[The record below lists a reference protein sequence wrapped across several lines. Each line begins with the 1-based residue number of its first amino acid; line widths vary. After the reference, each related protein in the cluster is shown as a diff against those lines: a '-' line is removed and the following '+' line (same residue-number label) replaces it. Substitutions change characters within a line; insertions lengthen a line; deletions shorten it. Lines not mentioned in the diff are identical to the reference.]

1 MEASNNFFQ
10 QTKQILKTIA
20 MIISWTIF
28 ALLVLIIGFLA
39 YYMVS
44 ANIYAKKGEKFEPKF
59 SLYTIVSPSMEP
71 NIKVYDVI
79 LNTRIDDPADIKVG
93 DVITF
98 ISTSTISNG
107 MTVTHRVTRIENG
120 PDGLEFATKGD
131 NNITEDT
138 DTAKQANLLGKV
150 VLKIPQLGRLQFF
163 LSTKGGWLLV
173 IIFPALL
180 IIVNDIFKI
189 FKLNKA
195 KKNLEE
201 AEENDENKDEKLK
214 LETFRKEEIKNKLTK
229 KELQKAKKLENKLK
243 NKDIEETNDLTQQ
256 EAIEEIEIKEEKADP
271 LNNEITEDAEFI
283 PVIDET
289 ELSESNDVEPEET
302 VINEDKVVEE
312 NEIMFEPIS
321 IEENK
326 VENSKSIVQEDLV
339 KDENNILINSN
350 DGNKEQNNNTENL
363 SEEEIIFEP
372 ALKEEEVNNSTS
384 DVKNNEQ
391 ELDYKKDTKENNE
404 VPLKHKNIFDEVE
417 QHNIFT
423 DNNISN
429 LFDDKEPLKKEN
441 DIPLDFEL
449 PKLKDIK

>member
-10 QTKQILKTIA
+10 QAKQILKTIA

-201 AEENDENKDEKLK
+201 AETNDENKEEKLK
-214 LETFRKEEIKNKLTK
+214 LETFRKEEIKNKLNK

-243 NKDIEETNDLTQQ
+243 NTDIEATNDLTQQ
-256 EAIEEIEIKEEKADP
+256 EAIEEIEIKEEKADL

-289 ELSESNDVEPEET
+289 ELSESNDVDPKET

-312 NEIMFEPIS
+312 KEIMFEPIS

-326 VENSKSIVQEDLV
+326 VENSNSIVQEDLV

-350 DGNKEQNNNTENL
+350 DGNKEQNNATENL
-363 SEEEIIFEP
+363 KEEEIIFEP
-372 ALKEEEVNNSTS
+372 SLKEEVNNSIF
-384 DVKNNEQ
+384 DDEKNEQ
-391 ELDYKKDTKENNE
+391 ELDCKNTPKENNE
-404 VPLKHKNIFDEVE
+404 VTLNNKNIFDEEE

-423 DNNISN
+423 DDNISN
-429 LFDDKEPLKKEN
+429 LFDDKEPIKKEN

-449 PKLKDIK
+449 PKLKDTK

>member
-10 QTKQILKTIA
+10 QAKQILKTIA

-131 NNITEDT
+131 NNVTEDT

-150 VLKIPQLGRLQFF
+150 ILKIPQLGRLQFF

-201 AEENDENKDEKLK
+201 AEGNDENKDEKLK

-229 KELQKAKKLENKLK
+229 RELQKAKKLENKLK

-256 EAIEEIEIKEEKADP
+256 EAIEKIEIKEEKADP

-302 VINEDKVVEE
+302 IINEDKVVEE
-312 NEIMFEPIS
+312 N
-321 IEENK
+321 K
-326 VENSKSIVQEDLV
+326 VENSNSIVQEDLV
-339 KDENNILINSN
+339 KNEDNILINSS

-363 SEEEIIFEP
+363 REEEIIFEP

-429 LFDDKEPLKKEN
+429 LFNDKEPLKKEN

-449 PKLKDIK
+449 PKLKDTK

>member
-1 MEASNNFFQ
+1 MKSSDNFFQ
-10 QTKQILKTIA
+10 QFKQISKTIVI
-20 MIISWTIF
+20 IISWTIF

-107 MTVTHRVTRIENG
+107 MTVTHRVTRVENG

-201 AEENDENKDEKLK
+201 ANENDDNKSEKLK
-214 LETFRKEEIKNKLTK
+214 LETFRKEEIKNKLNK
-229 KELQKAKKLENKLK
+229 KELQKAKELENKLK
-243 NKDIEETNDLTQQ
+243 NKVINETNDLTQQ
-256 EAIEEIEIKEEKADP
+256 EAVEEITNT
-271 LNNEITEDAEFI
+271 LNNEITEEAEFI

-289 ELSESNDVEPEET
+289 ELSEYNNAKLKEKVLNEE
-302 VINEDKVVEE
+302 KEE
-312 NEIMFEPIS
+312 SEIIFEPIS

-326 VENSKSIVQEDLV
+326 VENSNSIVQEDLV
-339 KDENNILINSN
+339 ENENNILINST
-350 DGNKEQNNNTENL
+350 DENKEQNNNTENL
-363 SEEEIIFEP
+363 KEEKIIFEP
-372 ALKEEEVNNSTS
+372 VLNEEEVNNSIS
-384 DVKNNEQ
+384 DDKNDKQ
-391 ELDYKKDTKENNE
+391 ELDYKKETKETNE
-404 VPLKHKNIFDEVE
+404 STLKTKNIFDEE
-417 QHNIFT
+417 EKHNIFT
-423 DNNISN
+423 DDNISN
-429 LFDDKEPLKKEN
+429 LFDDKEPIKKEN

-449 PKLKDIK
+449 PKLKNTK

>member
-1 MEASNNFFQ
+1 MKSSDNFFQ
-10 QTKQILKTIA
+10 QFKQISKTIVI
-20 MIISWTIF
+20 IISWTIF

-79 LNTRIDDPADIKVG
+79 LNTRIDDPADIRVG

-107 MTVTHRVTRIENG
+107 MTVTHRVTRVENG

-201 AEENDENKDEKLK
+201 ANENDDNKSEKLK
-214 LETFRKEEIKNKLTK
+214 LETFRKEEIKNKLNK
-229 KELQKAKKLENKLK
+229 KELQKAKELENKLK
-243 NKDIEETNDLTQQ
+243 NKVINETNDLTQQ
-256 EAIEEIEIKEEKADP
+256 EAVEEKTNT
-271 LNNEITEDAEFI
+271 LNNKITEEAEFI

-289 ELSESNDVEPEET
+289 ELSEYNNAKLEEK
-302 VINEDKVVEE
+302 VINEEKEE
-312 NEIMFEPIS
+312 SEIIFEPIS

-326 VENSKSIVQEDLV
+326 VENSNSIVQEDLA
-339 KDENNILINSN
+339 ENE
-350 DGNKEQNNNTENL
+350 NKEQNNNTENL
-363 SEEEIIFEP
+363 KEEKIIFEP
-372 ALKEEEVNNSTS
+372 VLNEEEVNNSIS
-384 DVKNNEQ
+384 DDKNDKQ
-391 ELDYKKDTKENNE
+391 ELDYKKETKETNE
-404 VPLKHKNIFDEVE
+404 STLKTKNIFDEE
-417 QHNIFT
+417 EKHNIFT
-423 DNNISN
+423 DDNISN
-429 LFDDKEPLKKEN
+429 LFDDKEPIKKEN

-449 PKLKDIK
+449 PKLKNTK

>member
-1 MEASNNFFQ
+1 MKSSDNFFQ
-10 QTKQILKTIA
+10 QFKQISKTIVI
-20 MIISWTIF
+20 IISWTIF

-107 MTVTHRVTRIENG
+107 MTVTHRVTRVENG

-201 AEENDENKDEKLK
+201 ANENDDNKSEKLK
-214 LETFRKEEIKNKLTK
+214 LETFRKEEIKNKLNK
-229 KELQKAKKLENKLK
+229 KELQKAKELENKLK
-243 NKDIEETNDLTQQ
+243 NKVINETNDITQQ
-256 EAIEEIEIKEEKADP
+256 EAVEEKTNT
-271 LNNEITEDAEFI
+271 LNNKITEEAEFI

-289 ELSESNDVEPEET
+289 ELSEYNNAKLEEK
-302 VINEDKVVEE
+302 VINEEKEE
-312 NEIMFEPIS
+312 SEIIFEPIS

-326 VENSKSIVQEDLV
+326 VENSNSIVQEDLV
-339 KDENNILINSN
+339 ENE
-350 DGNKEQNNNTENL
+350 NKEQNNNTENL
-363 SEEEIIFEP
+363 KEEKIIFEP
-372 ALKEEEVNNSTS
+372 VLNEEEVNNSIS
-384 DVKNNEQ
+384 DDKNDKQ
-391 ELDYKKDTKENNE
+391 ELDYKKETKETNE
-404 VPLKHKNIFDEVE
+404 STLKTKNIFDEE
-417 QHNIFT
+417 EKHNIFT
-423 DNNISN
+423 DDNISN
-429 LFDDKEPLKKEN
+429 LFDDKEPIKKEN

-449 PKLKDIK
+449 PKLKNTK

>member
-1 MEASNNFFQ
+1 MKSSDNFFQ
-10 QTKQILKTIA
+10 QFKQISKTIVI
-20 MIISWTIF
+20 IISWTIF

-79 LNTRIDDPADIKVG
+79 LNTRIDDPADIRVG

-107 MTVTHRVTRIENG
+107 MTVTHRVTRVENG

-201 AEENDENKDEKLK
+201 ANENDDNKSEKLK
-214 LETFRKEEIKNKLTK
+214 LETFRKEEIKNKLNK
-229 KELQKAKKLENKLK
+229 KELQKAKELENKLK
-243 NKDIEETNDLTQQ
+243 NKVINETNDLTQQ
-256 EAIEEIEIKEEKADP
+256 EAVEEKTNT
-271 LNNEITEDAEFI
+271 LNNKITEEAEFI

-289 ELSESNDVEPEET
+289 ELSEYNNAKLEEK
-302 VINEDKVVEE
+302 VINEEKEE
-312 NEIMFEPIS
+312 SEIIFEPIS

-326 VENSKSIVQEDLV
+326 VENSNSIVQEDLV
-339 KDENNILINSN
+339 ENE
-350 DGNKEQNNNTENL
+350 NKEQNNNTENL
-363 SEEEIIFEP
+363 KEEKIIFEP
-372 ALKEEEVNNSTS
+372 VLNEEEVNNSIS
-384 DVKNNEQ
+384 DDKNDKQ
-391 ELDYKKDTKENNE
+391 ELDYKKETKETNE
-404 VPLKHKNIFDEVE
+404 STLKTKNIFDEE
-417 QHNIFT
+417 EKHNIFT
-423 DNNISN
+423 DDNISN
-429 LFDDKEPLKKEN
+429 LFDDKEPIKKEN

-449 PKLKDIK
+449 PKLKNTK

>member
-1 MEASNNFFQ
+1 MKSSDNFFQ
-10 QTKQILKTIA
+10 QFKQISKTIVI
-20 MIISWTIF
+20 IISWTIF

-107 MTVTHRVTRIENG
+107 MTVTHRVTRVENG

-201 AEENDENKDEKLK
+201 ANENDDNKSEKLK
-214 LETFRKEEIKNKLTK
+214 LETFRKEEIKNKLNK
-229 KELQKAKKLENKLK
+229 KELQKAKELENKLK
-243 NKDIEETNDLTQQ
+243 NKVINETNDLTQQ
-256 EAIEEIEIKEEKADP
+256 EAVEEITNT
-271 LNNEITEDAEFI
+271 LNNEITEEAEFI

-289 ELSESNDVEPEET
+289 ELSEYNNAKLEEK
-302 VINEDKVVEE
+302 VLNEEKEE
-312 NEIMFEPIS
+312 SEIIFEPIS

-326 VENSKSIVQEDLV
+326 VENSNSIVQEDLV
-339 KDENNILINSN
+339 ENENNILINST
-350 DGNKEQNNNTENL
+350 DENKEQNNNTENL
-363 SEEEIIFEP
+363 KEEKIIFEP
-372 ALKEEEVNNSTS
+372 VLNEEEVNNSIS
-384 DVKNNEQ
+384 DDKNDKQ
-391 ELDYKKDTKENNE
+391 ELDYKKETKETKETNE
-404 VPLKHKNIFDEVE
+404 STLKTKNIFDEE
-417 QHNIFT
+417 EKHNI
-423 DNNISN
+423 
-429 LFDDKEPLKKEN
+429 EPIKKEN

-449 PKLKDIK
+449 PKLKNTK

>member
-1 MEASNNFFQ
+1 MKSSDNFFQ
-10 QTKQILKTIA
+10 QFKQISKTIVI
-20 MIISWTIF
+20 IISWTIF

-107 MTVTHRVTRIENG
+107 MTVTHRVTRVENG

-201 AEENDENKDEKLK
+201 ANENDDNKSEKLK
-214 LETFRKEEIKNKLTK
+214 LETFRKEEIKNKLNK
-229 KELQKAKKLENKLK
+229 KELQKAKELENKLK
-243 NKDIEETNDLTQQ
+243 NKVINETNDITKQ
-256 EAIEEIEIKEEKADP
+256 EAVEEKTNT
-271 LNNEITEDAEFI
+271 LNNKITEEAEFI

-289 ELSESNDVEPEET
+289 ELSEYNNAKLEEK
-302 VINEDKVVEE
+302 VINEEKEE
-312 NEIMFEPIS
+312 SEIIFEPIS

-326 VENSKSIVQEDLV
+326 VENSNSIVQEDLV
-339 KDENNILINSN
+339 ENE
-350 DGNKEQNNNTENL
+350 NKEQNNNTENL
-363 SEEEIIFEP
+363 KEEKIIFEP
-372 ALKEEEVNNSTS
+372 VLNEEEVNNSIS
-384 DVKNNEQ
+384 DDKNDKQ
-391 ELDYKKDTKENNE
+391 ELDYKKETKETNE
-404 VPLKHKNIFDEVE
+404 STLKTKNIFDEE
-417 QHNIFT
+417 EKHNIFT
-423 DNNISN
+423 DDNISN
-429 LFDDKEPLKKEN
+429 LFDDKEPIKKEN

-449 PKLKDIK
+449 PKLKNTK

>member
-10 QTKQILKTIA
+10 QAKQILKTIA

-201 AEENDENKDEKLK
+201 AETNDENKEEKLK
-214 LETFRKEEIKNKLTK
+214 LETFRKEEIKNKLNK

-243 NKDIEETNDLTQQ
+243 NTDIEATNDLTQQ
-256 EAIEEIEIKEEKADP
+256 EAIEEIEKKEEKADL

-289 ELSESNDVEPEET
+289 ELSESNDVDPKET

-312 NEIMFEPIS
+312 KEIMLEPIS

-326 VENSKSIVQEDLV
+326 VENSNSIVQEDLV
-339 KDENNILINSN
+339 KDKNNILINSN
-350 DGNKEQNNNTENL
+350 DGNKEQNNATENL
-363 SEEEIIFEP
+363 KEEEIIFEP
-372 ALKEEEVNNSTS
+372 SLKEEVNNSIF
-384 DVKNNEQ
+384 DDEKNEQ
-391 ELDYKKDTKENNE
+391 ELDCKNTPKENNE
-404 VPLKHKNIFDEVE
+404 VTLNNKNIFDEEE

-423 DNNISN
+423 DDNISN
-429 LFDDKEPLKKEN
+429 LFDDKEPIKKEN

-449 PKLKDIK
+449 PKLKDTK

>member
-1 MEASNNFFQ
+1 MKSSDNFFQ
-10 QTKQILKTIA
+10 QFKQISKTIVI
-20 MIISWTIF
+20 IISWTIF

-107 MTVTHRVTRIENG
+107 MTVTHRVTRVENG

-201 AEENDENKDEKLK
+201 ANENDDNKSEKLK
-214 LETFRKEEIKNKLTK
+214 LETFRKEEIKNKLNK
-229 KELQKAKKLENKLK
+229 KELQKAKELENKLK
-243 NKDIEETNDLTQQ
+243 NKVINETNDLTQQ
-256 EAIEEIEIKEEKADP
+256 EAVEEKTNT
-271 LNNEITEDAEFI
+271 LNNKITEEAEFI

-289 ELSESNDVEPEET
+289 ELSEYDNAKLEEK
-302 VINEDKVVEE
+302 VINEEKEE
-312 NEIMFEPIS
+312 SEIIFEPIS

-326 VENSKSIVQEDLV
+326 VENSNSIVQEDLV
-339 KDENNILINSN
+339 ENENNILINST
-350 DGNKEQNNNTENL
+350 DENKEQNNNTESL
-363 SEEEIIFEP
+363 KEEKIIFEP
-372 ALKEEEVNNSTS
+372 VLNEEEVNNSIS
-384 DVKNNEQ
+384 DDKNDKQ
-391 ELDYKKDTKENNE
+391 ELDYKKETKETNE
-404 VPLKHKNIFDEVE
+404 STLKTKNIFDEE
-417 QHNIFT
+417 EKHNIFT
-423 DNNISN
+423 DDNISN
-429 LFDDKEPLKKEN
+429 LFDDKEPIKKEN

-449 PKLKDIK
+449 PKLKNTK